1 MKQDKISELEKIIND
16 KYSNTTGIVVLK
28 DGAKVYE
35 QYFNGCNENSKI
47 HIYSVTK
54 SIVSILIGIA
64 IDKGYINSVEQK
76 VLEFFPD
83 YQVKKR
89 EKTIQN
95 ITLKHLLT
103 MSAPYKY
110 RLPPYIK
117 YFKSKDWINFSLN
130 LLGGKKPIG
139 EFKYT
144 PLIGPDI
151 LSGIL
156 IKTTGQSVLQF
167 ATKNLFE
174 PLGIEVK
181 NNIIFNSAKEQMAFN
196 QSTDVSG
203 WVVDLMGTNST
214 GWGLTLSA
222 REMVKI
228 GQLFLDDGKVSGKQ
242 IVSSSWLKEST
253 CVHSIWQKQN
263 LSYGYLWWIIDE
275 QDHACAAMGDGGNV
289 IYFNPANNIVVGIS
303 GLFVKNGQDRIELI
317 KEYIEPIFNA

>member
-1 MKQDKISELEKIIND
+1 MKQDKIIELEKMIAD
-16 KYSNTTGIVVLK
+16 KYNNTTGIVVLK
-28 DGAKVYE
+28 DGYKVYE

-54 SIVSILIGIA
+54 SIISILIGIA
-64 IDKGYINSVEQK
+64 IDKGYINSVNQK

-95 ITLKHLLT
+95 ITLKHILT

-110 RLPPYIK
+110 HLPPYIR
-117 YFKSKDWINFSLN
+117 YFKSNNWINFSLD
-130 LLGGKKPIG
+130 LLGGKKPVG
-139 EFKYT
+139 EFRYV

-167 ATKNLFE
+167 ATENLFE
-174 PLGIEVK
+174 PLGIEVE
-181 NNIIFNSAKEQMAFN
+181 NNIIFKSAKEQMAFN
-196 QSTDVSG
+196 QSTDISG
-203 WVVDLMGTNST
+203 WVADLMGTNST
-214 GWGLTLSA
+214 GWGLTLSTG
-222 REMVKI
+222 EMAKI

-253 CVHSIWQKQN
+253 SVHNIWKKQN
-263 LSYGYLWWIIDE
+263 LSYGYLWWIIDS
-275 QDHACAAMGDGGNV
+275 QDHAGAAMGDGGNV
-289 IYFNPANNIVVGIS
+289 IYFNPVNNIVVGIS

-317 KEYIEPIFNA
+317 KEYVEPIFNA